1 MELNSKVFNMD
12 CMEGMEQ
19 YPDNYFDL
27 AVVDPPYGIGEA
39 SKNRNGISKNIDK
52 RNGKVSFVKTE
63 NEVKAWDN
71 NCPEKEYFIQIK
83 RISKNQIIFGANH
96 FIENIPNSNSSSWI
110 VWDKCN
116 GKSDFADCELAYTSF
131 NGSVRIFRYM
141 WNGMLKGKL
150 SFTQGHIFEGNISL
164 HEKRIHR
171 TQKPVILYD
180 WIFKKYATEGMKILD
195 THLGS
200 QSSRISAYKYKM
212 DFTGYELDKDYFDQG
227 CKRFED
233 FKSQLRLF

>member
-1 MELNSKVFNMD
+1 MIRSEVFNVD
-12 CMEGMEQ
+12 CLAAMKTI
-19 YPDNYFDL
+19 PDNYFDL
-27 AVVDPPYGIGEA
+27 SIIDPPYGIGES
-39 SKNRNGISKNIDK
+39 SKNRNGVSKKIDK
-52 RNGKVSFVKTE
+52 RNGKVFFVKIA
-63 NEVKAWDN
+63 NELKAWDN
-71 NCPEKEYFIQIK
+71 NFPEKEYFIELK

-116 GKSDFADCELAYTSF
+116 GKNDFADCELAYTSF
-131 NGSVRIFRYM
+131 KGAIRIFRYM
-141 WNGMLKGKL
+141 WAGMFKGKS
-150 SFTQGHIFEGNISL
+150 SFTEGHIFEGNISL
-164 HEKRIHR
+164 HEKRIHK

-180 WIFKKYATEGMKILD
+180 WIFKNYATEGMKILD

-233 FKSQLRLF
+233 FKSQLTLF